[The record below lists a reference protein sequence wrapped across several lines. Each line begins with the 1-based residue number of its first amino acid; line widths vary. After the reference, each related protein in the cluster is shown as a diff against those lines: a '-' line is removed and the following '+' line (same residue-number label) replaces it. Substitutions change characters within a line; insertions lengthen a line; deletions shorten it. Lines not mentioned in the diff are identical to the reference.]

1 MVSTCSGNPV
11 CVPPVSEFSPVSPWN
26 SCVGL
31 VDDCSF
37 SSPQGRLLSSFI
49 FCACPPRS
57 WCIVLGFARAG
68 SLKLLNTLRIRVTS
82 DCCFACQSVFS
93 SFPLTPAYS
102 VQDIDRSPWRWMLY
116 TITGWS
122 GLPIPLFMFCSNL
135 LNLWIWWHACSDVT
149 ASIFIVKWLRPFKS
163 LLMHTLHDNE
173 APPWL
178 VVGNWA
184 NGVHYEILWF
194 AVFFSEKF
202 DLRIRFTWVTSSFF
216 SVASAGHSQTMTLI
230 QTDAQRDTL
239 LYYQIDF

>member
-37 SSPQGRLLSSFI
+37 SSPQGRLFSSFI

-57 WCIVLGFARAG
+57 WCVVLGFVRAG
-68 SLKLLNTLRIRVTS
+68 SLELLNTLRIQVTS
-82 DCCFACQSVFS
+82 DCCIACQSVFS

-149 ASIFIVKWLRPFKS
+149 ASIFIVKWLSLCWCTPCMTMKPHHDLSLVTEPTVYAMKS
-163 LLMHTLHDNE
+163 YGLQFSSVRSLILESALLE
-173 APPWL
+173 
-178 VVGNWA
+178 
-184 NGVHYEILWF
+184 
-194 AVFFSEKF
+194 
-202 DLRIRFTWVTSSFF
+202 
-216 SVASAGHSQTMTLI
+216 
-230 QTDAQRDTL
+230 
-239 LYYQIDF
+239 